1 MLFNTSEKTKNE
13 YVNEILSND
22 SFTNLKLDL
31 IDLDLKIKAGDHFE
45 VHYRGTV
52 DKKPSLA
59 FNENLLEIKEPKVER
74 KPGKFWKKGII
85 EINIVTD
92 KDRGE
97 LVITVPEDQHLHMLN
112 ASSVSGDSSL
122 ENLKL
127 EALMGFAVSGDL
139 DLKRVE
145 VEDAKLTTTS
155 GDIDFINV
163 IVNHGKVK
171 LTSGDFKMKNS
182 EVGDELRVSTT
193 SGDTLVEN
201 TKVAQYQLSTLSG
214 DNSLFGKR
222 GVAAQRGD
230 EHDKSTLILSTLSG
244 DNTVR

>member
-1 MLFNTSEKTKNE
+1 M
-13 YVNEILSND
+13 
-22 SFTNLKLDL
+22 
-31 IDLDLKIKAGDHFE
+31 
-45 VHYRGTV
+45 
-52 DKKPSLA
+52 KK
-59 FNENLLEIKEPKVER
+59 
-74 KPGKFWKKGII
+74 
-85 EINIVTD
+85 
-92 KDRGE
+92 
-97 LVITVPEDQHLHMLN
+97 
-112 ASSVSGDSSL
+112 
-122 ENLKL
+122 
-127 EALMGFAVSGDL
+127 
-139 DLKRVE
+139 VE

>member
-1 MLFNTSEKTKNE
+1 MFFNTSEKTKNE

-22 SFTNLKLDL
+22 SFTDLKLDL

-45 VHYRGTV
+45 VHYRGPV
-52 DKKPSLA
+52 DKKPSLV

-127 EALMGFAVSGDL
+127 EALMGSAVSGDL
-139 DLKRVE
+139 DLKKVE

>member
-45 VHYRGTV
+45 VHYSGPV

-139 DLKRVE
+139 DLKKVE

-171 LTSGDFKMKNS
+171 LTSGDFEMKNS

-230 EHDKSTLILSTLSG
+230 EHDKSILILSTLSG

>member
-1 MLFNTSEKTKNE
+1 MFFNTSEKTKNE

-22 SFTNLKLDL
+22 SFTDLKLDL

-45 VHYRGTV
+45 VHYRGPV
-52 DKKPSLA
+52 DKKPSLV

-112 ASSVSGDSSL
+112 ASSVSGDSRL
-122 ENLKL
+122 ESLKL

-139 DLKRVE
+139 DLKKVE

-155 GDIDFINV
+155 GDIDCTDV
-163 IVNHGKVK
+163 VVNQGKVK
-171 LTSGDFKMKNS
+171 LVSGDFKMKNS

-222 GVAAQRGD
+222 GVTAQRGD

>member
-45 VHYRGTV
+45 VHYSEPV

-122 ENLKL
+122 ENLPNYRRILLYTKNDYLKL
-127 EALMGFAVSGDL
+127 FDYPTHLPNQSFSYFAVL
-139 DLKRVE
+139 MLVIRQNLKIE
-145 VEDAKLTTTS
+145 KP
-155 GDIDFINV
+155 INLIFV
-163 IVNHGKVK
+163 IQFQINN
-171 LTSGDFKMKNS
+171 F
-182 EVGDELRVSTT
+182 
-193 SGDTLVEN
+193 
-201 TKVAQYQLSTLSG
+201 
-214 DNSLFGKR
+214 
-222 GVAAQRGD
+222 
-230 EHDKSTLILSTLSG
+230 
-244 DNTVR
+244 

>member
-1 MLFNTSEKTKNE
+1 MFFNTSEKTKNE

-22 SFTNLKLDL
+22 SFTDLKLDL

-45 VHYRGTV
+45 VHYRGPI
-52 DKKPSLA
+52 DKKPSLV

-97 LVITVPEDQHLHMLN
+97 LVITVPEDQQLHMLN

-139 DLKRVE
+139 DLKKVE
-145 VEDAKLTTTS
+145 VEDAKLTTTT
-155 GDIDFINV
+155 GDIECTNV
-163 IVNHGKVK
+163 VVNQGKVK
-171 LTSGDFKMKNS
+171 LISGDFKMKNS
-182 EVGDELRVSTT
+182 EVGDEVKVSTT

-214 DNSLFGKR
+214 DNSLFGKS
-222 GVAAQRGD
+222 GAAAQIGD
-230 EHDKSTLILSTLSG
+230 ENNKSRLILSTLSG

>member
-1 MLFNTSEKTKNE
+1 MFFNTSEKSKNE
-13 YVNEILSND
+13 YVNEVLSND
-22 SFTNLKLDL
+22 SFTDLKLDL
-31 IDLDLKIKAGDHFE
+31 IELDSRIKSGDHFE
-45 VHYRGTV
+45 VYYRGPV
-52 DKKPSLA
+52 DKKPSLVL
-59 FNENLLEIKEPKVER
+59 NENLLEIKEPKVER
-74 KPGKFWKKGII
+74 KSGKFWKKGVI

-92 KDRGE
+92 KDRAE

-127 EALMGFAVSGDL
+127 EVLMGFAVSGDL
-139 DLKRVE
+139 DLKKVE

-155 GDIDFINV
+155 GDIDCTDV
-163 IVNHGKVK
+163 VVNHGKVK
-171 LTSGDFKMKNS
+171 LISGDFKMKNG
-182 EVGDELRVSTT
+182 EVGDEVKVSTT

-214 DNSLFGKR
+214 DNSLFGRR
-222 GVAAQRGD
+222 GTAVQIED
-230 EHDKSTLILSTLSG
+230 ENNKSRLILSTLSG

>member
-1 MLFNTSEKTKNE
+1 MFFNTSEKTKNE

-22 SFTNLKLDL
+22 SFTDLKLDL

-45 VHYRGTV
+45 VHYRGPV
-52 DKKPSLA
+52 DKKPSLV

-112 ASSVSGDSSL
+112 ASSVSGD
-122 ENLKL
+122 
-127 EALMGFAVSGDL
+127 L
-139 DLKRVE
+139 DLKKVE